1 MRLKHKAWSRPYLEE
16 HASTVYRTEE
26 MLGEK
31 GKTFLNASNVYLEI
45 GTGKGDFIVTMG
57 SRHPVARF
65 VGIEKSTTAL
75 AICAKKVVEANL
87 GNVILV
93 NADAGKLLEAL
104 PANAF
109 TAIFLNFSDPW
120 PKKKHAK
127 RRLTYDKMLSQ
138 YFRILKPNGLI
149 YLKTDNV
156 DLFSYSYENLLRFR
170 YEISKKTDDYDG
182 HDDFDAPTEYEK
194 SFREQGI
201 KINRLIAQKGT
212 GTYET
217 IPQSEKTI

>member
-1 MRLKHKAWSRPYLEE
+1 MRLKHKAWSKPYLEA
-16 HASTVYRTEE
+16 HAATVYRTEE
-26 MLGEK
+26 LLAEK
-31 GKTFLNASNVYLEI
+31 GMTFLNAAKVYLEV

-57 SRHPVARF
+57 SRHPEARF

-75 AICAKKVVEANL
+75 AICAKKVVEAKLSNI
-87 GNVILV
+87 ILV

-120 PKKKHAK
+120 PKKKHTK
-127 RRLTYDKMLSQ
+127 RRLTYDTMLSQ
-138 YFRILKPNGLI
+138 YYRILKPSGMI

-156 DLFSYSYENLLRFR
+156 DLFSYSHENLLQFR
-170 YEISKKTDDYDG
+170 YQISMKTDDYDG
-182 HDDFDAPTEYEK
+182 KDDFDAPTEYEK
-194 SFREQGI
+194 NFREQGI

-217 IPQSEKTI
+217 LPQPEKTI